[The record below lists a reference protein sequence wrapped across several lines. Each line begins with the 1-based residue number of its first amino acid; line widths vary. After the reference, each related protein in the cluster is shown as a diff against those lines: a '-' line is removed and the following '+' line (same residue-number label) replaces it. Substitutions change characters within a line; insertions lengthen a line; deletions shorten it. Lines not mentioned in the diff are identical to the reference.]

1 MRGVLKLLAIL
12 WVAGLFVAAPA
23 VQAEVYIYPNKGQS
37 ASQQAKDQGDCGN
50 WAKQKSGFDPAAPP
64 QATAPPPQPGAP
76 MGGVLRG
83 GARGAVG
90 GLAIGAIAGNA
101 GKGAAIGAVA
111 GGLLGGMRRVDQ
123 VRSEQ
128 YSQQQWASQQAATYE
143 QNRANY
149 NRAFGA
155 CMEGRGYTVK

>member
-1 MRGVLKLLAIL
+1 MRRVMILLAVL
-12 WVAGLFVAAPA
+12 WGAGLYAGVFAIEAQP
-23 VQAEVYIYPNKGQS
+23 YIYPNKGQS
-37 ASQQAKDQGDCGN
+37 ASQQAKDQAECGN
-50 WAKQKSGFDPAAPP
+50 WAKQQSAFDPAAP
-64 QATAPPPQPGAP
+64 QKASAPPPTPGAP

-83 GARGAVG
+83 GARGALG

-101 GKGAAIGAVA
+101 GKGAAIGAAA

-123 VRSEQ
+123 VRSQQ
-128 YSQQQWASQQAATYE
+128 YAQQQWASQQAAIYE